1 MTQTNPAKLIHRD
14 ERCSIWQLGDEFH
27 VYGVTRDP
35 RVCHSLSAA
44 YSIAAA
50 A

>member
-1 MTQTNPAKLIHRD
+1 MPKLI
-14 ERCSIWQLGDEFH
+14 EKSGVVEIWQLGDEFH

-35 RVCHSLSAA
+35 RVCHSLDAA
-44 YSIAAA
+44 FTIAAA